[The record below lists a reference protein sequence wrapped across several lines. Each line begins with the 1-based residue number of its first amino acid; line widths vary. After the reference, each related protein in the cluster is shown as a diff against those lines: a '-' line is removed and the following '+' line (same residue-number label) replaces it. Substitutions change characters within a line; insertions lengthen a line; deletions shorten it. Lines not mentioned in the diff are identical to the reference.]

1 MSASARKVD
10 TALALLQSG
19 GDYATHRSGAI
30 KVENATGLTFVGND
44 FEHIGGNAVMLS
56 ASVRNVTVTQN
67 SFQWLGTNGVAVQG
81 KTGAAMMDGRDGEAM
96 RAKAG
101 AASDNGV
108 RLPTNNLVSHNV
120 FANCESLSPVLFSLV
135 PILAGLKTPCLLP
148 PRALDTSL
156 TLRWICHR
164 RCLGQTVG
172 RLPQG
177 PRAWQYVPQQRLL

>member
-1 MSASARKVD
+1 MICEHVICLVLASGHKVD
-10 TALALLQSG
+10 SALVLPQSG

-44 FEHIGGNAVMLS
+44 FEHIGGNAVVLS

-96 RAKAG
+96 MAKAG

-108 RLPTNNLVSHNV
+108 RLPTNNVVSHNI
-120 FANCESLSPVLFSLV
+120 FANCE
-135 PILAGLKTPCLLP
+135 
-148 PRALDTSL
+148 
-156 TLRWICHR
+156 
-164 RCLGQTVG
+164 
-172 RLPQG
+172 
-177 PRAWQYVPQQRLL
+177 